1 VRSTD
6 AARGDENVLLYHGAG
21 GPFYGVNVEDL
32 KSIQKRI
39 KS

>member
-1 VRSTD
+1 VRKTKENR
-6 AARGDENVLLYHGAG
+6 AKHGARG
-21 GPFYGVNVEDL
+21 PFFGVNVEDL